1 MTDYNFALSRAAV
14 ERAVRVGI
22 KEAACAL
29 RGDYFKAV
37 EAAWKHSSAHDGEG
51 APSRETSVLRQIL
64 DNYYIATEQSL
75 PICQDTGSVWV
86 CLEVGRELALPP
98 DILGGVNEAVAAAY
112 TEARLRKSIVR
123 DALVDRT
130 NTGDN
135 TPAFCEINFV
145 EGASAR
151 VHIMLKGGGSDNA
164 SRLVMLPPAAGFEG
178 IKREVLACVRE
189 KAANACPP
197 LVIGVGVG
205 ATFDKVAGLAKHAL
219 LRKVGTTHANEQVA
233 AYEADLL
240 AAVNA
245 TGIGAGAL
253 GGEFC
258 ALAVHIET
266 APCHIAALPL
276 AINMG
281 CCAMRSATIE
291 LVDEQGRAIQN
302 PAASTWEPEGVL

>member
-1 MTDYNFALSRAAV
+1 
-14 ERAVRVGI
+14 
-22 KEAACAL
+22 
-29 RGDYFKAV
+29 
-37 EAAWKHSSAHDGEG
+37 
-51 APSRETSVLRQIL
+51 
-64 DNYYIATEQSL
+64 
-75 PICQDTGSVWV
+75 
-86 CLEVGRELALPP
+86 
-98 DILGGVNEAVAAAY
+98 
-112 TEARLRKSIVR
+112 
-123 DALVDRT
+123 
-130 NTGDN
+130 
-135 TPAFCEINFV
+135 
-145 EGASAR
+145 
-151 VHIMLKGGGSDNA
+151 
-164 SRLVMLPPAAGFEG
+164 MLPPAAGFKG

-219 LRKVGTTHANEQVA
+219 LREVGTAHANEQVA

>member
-1 MTDYNFALSRAAV
+1 
-14 ERAVRVGI
+14 
-22 KEAACAL
+22 
-29 RGDYFKAV
+29 
-37 EAAWKHSSAHDGEG
+37 
-51 APSRETSVLRQIL
+51 
-64 DNYYIATEQSL
+64 
-75 PICQDTGSVWV
+75 
-86 CLEVGRELALPP
+86 
-98 DILGGVNEAVAAAY
+98 
-112 TEARLRKSIVR
+112 
-123 DALVDRT
+123 
-130 NTGDN
+130 
-135 TPAFCEINFV
+135 
-145 EGASAR
+145 
-151 VHIMLKGGGSDNA
+151 
-164 SRLVMLPPAAGFEG
+164 MLPPAAGFEG

-219 LRKVGTTHANEQVA
+219 LREVGTTHANEQVA
-233 AYEADLL
+233 AHEADLL

-291 LVDEQGRAIQN
+291 LVDEQGRAIEN